1 MKKRISFLLSLL
13 LLLVLVV
20 PTQASTAANPL
31 GVHAYIVQ
39 EDGTRIPIQSLT
51 IRQTVPTDFSQAR
64 LCALNDETYYEV
76 IAAADVVRDASGTDR
91 LQESNYFNDADFT
104 FYAILNVAYKDAPTQ
119 LPGMSV
125 RVVSHSG
132 QYVRKTVQSS
142 RTVNRLE
149 MIGTIYA
156 MDLGPNGTDYESGA
170 LPAQYEVTRNVSSP
184 SAGSTYTFYPNT
196 SNYFW
201 TGTYSAFVRT
211 RMFATI
217 NGSETAPIDVEI
229 SGIYYGP

>member
-104 FYAILNVAYKDAPTQ
+104 FYTILNVAYKDAPTQ
-119 LPGMSV
+119 LQMAQTMNPAPFPHNMKSLAMFLLLLRAV
-125 RVVSHSG
+125 PILSTRIPPTTSG
-132 QYVRKTVQSS
+132 QELTPLLFARGCLRPLTVLKQ
-142 RTVNRLE
+142 RPLT
-149 MIGTIYA
+149 
-156 MDLGPNGTDYESGA
+156 
-170 LPAQYEVTRNVSSP
+170 
-184 SAGSTYTFYPNT
+184 
-196 SNYFW
+196 
-201 TGTYSAFVRT
+201 
-211 RMFATI
+211 
-217 NGSETAPIDVEI
+217 
-229 SGIYYGP
+229 